1 MADRLR
7 GLWDFG
13 DLDGSEERLRA
24 QLAAERSEEG
34 RAEVLTQLARVE
46 GLRGE
51 FEAGER
57 LVEEA
62 AAAAGDSGVAAARV
76 DLERGRL
83 RRSSGDREAALPLFE
98 AAFSKAEAAR
108 AWFVAA
114 DAAHM
119 AALAAPG
126 RDGFVAWTARGIELG
141 DEHEDAAYWA
151 GPLLNNLGWEHF
163 EAGEHELALDAFE
176 RALAARLREPDKPE
190 PIALA
195 RYAVGKA
202 LRALGRADEGIP
214 LLEAGRRVGRVRGH
228 AGRLVPRGAGGG
240 VRGRRPRGRRPAAR
254 DRGDPAARGRG
265 SNLRDGPRA
274 GRAAPPARRAALS
287 RAASTTRQLVTRAPP
302 WVG

>member
-1 MADRLR
+1 VTDRLR
-7 GLWDFG
+7 ELWDFG

-24 QLAAERSEEG
+24 RLAAEESAEG

-51 FEAGER
+51 FGAGER
-57 LVEEA
+57 MVEEA
-62 AAAAGDSGVAAARV
+62 AEAAGDAGVAAARV

-83 RRSSGDREAALPLFE
+83 RRSSGNKEAALPLFE

-108 AWFVAA
+108 AWFIAA

-126 RDGFVAWTARGIELG
+126 REGFVVWTTRGIEVG
-141 DEHEDAAYWA
+141 EAHEEAAYWA

-176 RALAARLREPDKPE
+176 RALTARLREPDKPE

-195 RYAVGKA
+195 RYAAGKA

-214 LLEAGRRVGRVRGH
+214 LLEAAV
-228 AGRLVPRGAGGG
+228 AWAESDGAPDGWYHEELAEEY
-240 VRGRRPRGRRPAAR
+240 AA
-254 DRGDPAARGRG
+254 
-265 SNLRDGPRA
+265 A
-274 GRAAPPARRAALS
+274 GRAEDARHHAAAAIPLLEAADPSFASDAERTS
-287 RAASTTRQLVTRAPP
+287 RLRLLAEPR
-302 WVG
+302 